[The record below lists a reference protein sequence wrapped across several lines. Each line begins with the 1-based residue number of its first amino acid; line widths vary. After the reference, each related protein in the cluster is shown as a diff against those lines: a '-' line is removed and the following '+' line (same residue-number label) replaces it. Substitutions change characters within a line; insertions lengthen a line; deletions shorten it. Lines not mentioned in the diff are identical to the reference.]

1 MQRIE
6 NETRNGLI
14 ALAAGCAFWGV
25 VPLLYKALDQV
36 DAVEVLMHRV
46 IWSSAFFAIVLAFQ
60 KRLREVPKLFVKRR
74 ERWIILLATLM
85 VAVNWGFFIY
95 SVQTGRALEA
105 SLGYFIFPLV
115 SVLLGVFILREAI
128 SSRQGLAIGIAA
140 LGVLVLIAGAGVIPV
155 LGLILAITFGLYGL
169 LKNQVEAG
177 PVLSVSAECLIML
190 PIAAVWLILFSAQGQ
205 FGATGW
211 ETFLMVASGP
221 ATAIPLVLFSYGAK
235 RVSMGLA
242 GLMFYINPI
251 LQFLVAVFLF
261 SEPFTLWHG
270 IAFGFIWVAITIYV
284 TAPKRRK
291 GVS

>member
-6 NETRNGLI
+6 NETRKGLI

-25 VPLLYKALDQV
+25 VPLLYKALSEV
-36 DAVEVLMHRV
+36 NAVEVLVHRV
-46 IWSSAFFAIVLAFQ
+46 IWSSVFFAIVLAFQ
-60 KRLREVPKLFVKRR
+60 KRLQEVPTLFVERR
-74 ERWIILLATLM
+74 ERWIIILATLM

-128 SSRQGLAIGIAA
+128 SRRQGVAIGIAA
-140 LGVLVLIAGAGVIPV
+140 IGVLVLIAGAGVVPV
-155 LGLILAITFGLYGL
+155 LGLILAVTFGLYGL
-169 LKNQVEAG
+169 LKNQVRAG

-190 PIAAVWLILFSAQGQ
+190 PFALVWLVLYAAQGQ
-205 FGATGW
+205 FGAASW
-211 ETFLMVASGP
+211 DTFLMVASGP

-235 RVSMGLA
+235 RVSMGLT

-270 IAFGFIWVAITIYV
+270 IAFGFIWAAITIYV
-284 TAPKRRK
+284 TAPKLGK
-291 GVS
+291 GAA

>member
-1 MQRIE
+1 M
-6 NETRNGLI
+6 
-14 ALAAGCAFWGV
+14 AAGCACWGV

-46 IWSSAFFAIVLAFQ
+46 IWSSVFFAIVLAFQ
-60 KRLREVPKLFVKRR
+60 QRLREVPTLFVERR
-74 ERWIILLATLM
+74 ERWIILMATLM
-85 VAVNWGFFIY
+85 VAVNWGIFIY
-95 SVQTGRALEA
+95 SVQSGRALEA

-128 SSRQGLAIGIAA
+128 SPRQGLAIGVAA
-140 LGVLVLIAGAGVIPV
+140 MGVLVLITGAGVVPV
-155 LGLILAITFGLYGL
+155 LGLVLAVTFGLYGL

-190 PIAAVWLILFSAQGQ
+190 PVALVWLALFNEEGQ
-205 FGATGW
+205 FGIAPW

-235 RVSMGLA
+235 RVSMGLT

-270 IAFGFIWVAITIYV
+270 IAFGFIWAAITIYL
-284 TAPKRRK
+284 TAPKRGK
-291 GVS
+291 GAA